1 MRRGSVRLAKRKPPA
16 GISSL
21 EKILEGSV
29 LLNMIPLS
37 KIDVSPAKEKQFEK
51 KHITCVE
58 DLVTYFPRKYQDF
71 RTKKKIKDLMDG
83 DICRIDGV
91 ITRIY
96 DNSKFS
102 LQLDDGSGYIYITWF
117 GGCFFKDSFER
128 GALWTFCGKISFY
141 NGQPQMVQPVMV
153 SQGEDKLAHIHPY
166 YPKVTGMSDKY
177 LSDKINASLSVMAAT
192 AIWTEKD
199 AVAKAMGLMERVAA
213 YQEMHKPTDGDSWKK
228 AKRRMNFEQ
237 IYDFYEELFKR
248 RRNKAF
254 VRAKHMPQREAMDA
268 FVKSLPFELTA
279 DQSKAVEAIYSGMN
293 QELPLNALVS
303 GDVGCGKTAVALIA
317 ALIAR
322 ENGGQT
328 IIMAP
333 TLVLAKQHYDEMSK
347 LAGSEGIALLTSETK
362 GNARKKILE
371 GLVDGSIN
379 ILIGTHAVLSP
390 ELQFHNLVLSI
401 VDEEHRFGTVQ
412 KSLLAEFD
420 KAGTHHLSMTAT
432 PIPRSYASS
441 VYGDCLDIITI
452 QTMPKGRKPV
462 ITTVNHNR
470 PDVYRKLLDQVKMG
484 HQAYIVCPFIE
495 DSESDRCKDVLS
507 VKTVVEEVQKFLRDN
522 APMYRAESISGD
534 MKQKNVLAVI
544 DQFARN
550 EVQILVSTTI
560 VEVGVNVPNAT
571 AIAIMNADRFGLAAL
586 HQLRGR
592 VGRKGDQGYCCLVSD
607 ISNEKL
613 AAMTMFSSGFKI
625 AEVDMQLRGPGD
637 ILGNEQ
643 TGGSQIVDLILRY
656 PKLAAAIRN
665 YFQTKE

>member
-1 MRRGSVRLAKRKPPA
+1 
-16 GISSL
+16 
-21 EKILEGSV
+21 
-29 LLNMIPLS
+29 MIPLS
-37 KIDVSPAKEKQFEK
+37 KIQVSPVKEKQFEK

-58 DLVTYFPRKYQDF
+58 ELATFFPRKYQDF

-83 DICRIDGV
+83 DVCRIDGV
-91 ITRIY
+91 VTHIY
-96 DNSKFS
+96 DNAKFS

-153 SQGEDKLAHIHPY
+153 CQGENMLAHIHPCY
-166 YPKVTGMSDKY
+166 SKITGMSDKY
-177 LSDKINASLSVMAAT
+177 LSEKIRASLSVMAAT
-192 AIWTEKD
+192 ASWTEKD

-213 YQEMHKPTDGDSWKK
+213 YQEMHQPSSEDSWKK
-228 AKRRMNFEQ
+228 ASRRMNFEQ
-237 IYDFYEELFKR
+237 IYDFYEALFKR
-248 RRNKAF
+248 RQNKAF
-254 VRAKHMPQREAMDA
+254 VRAKPMFKREVMDA
-268 FVKSLPFELTA
+268 FIKSLPFDLTV
-279 DQSKAVEAIYSGMN
+279 DQSKAVESIYNGMN
-293 QELPLNALVS
+293 QEMPLNALVS

-317 ALIAR
+317 ALCAR

-347 LAGSEGIALLTSETK
+347 LAGSDGIALLTSEAK
-362 GNARKKILE
+362 GKARKKILA
-371 GLVDGSIN
+371 GLADGSIS

-390 ELQFHNLVLSI
+390 ELQFRNLALSI
-401 VDEEHRFGTVQ
+401 VDEEHRFGAAQ
-412 KSLLAEFD
+412 KALLSEFD
-420 KAGTHHLSMTAT
+420 KTGAHHLSMTAT

-452 QTMPKGRKPV
+452 QTMPKGRKTV
-462 ITTVNHNR
+462 ITTVDHKR
-470 PDVYRKLLDQVKMG
+470 PDVYQKLLEQVKLG

-495 DSESDRCKDVLS
+495 DSESERFKDVLS
-507 VKTVVEEVQKFLRDN
+507 VKTVVDEVQQFLHDN
-522 APMYRAESISGD
+522 APMYKADSISGD
-534 MKQKNVLAVI
+534 MKQKDVLAVI

-550 EVQILVSTTI
+550 EIQILVSTTI

-571 AIAIMNADRFGLAAL
+571 AIAVMNADRFGLAAL

-607 ISNEKL
+607 TSNEKL
-613 AAMTMFSSGFKI
+613 AAMTMFPSGFKI
-625 AEVDMQLRGPGD
+625 AEVDLQLRGPGD
-637 ILGNEQ
+637 ILGSEQ
-643 TGGSQIVDLILRY
+643 TGDSKVVDMILRY